1 MTTLTFKQ
9 VREYYKAE
17 MMEIA
22 LATQD
27 QIDMLCIEVGDDH
40 PQMMYSL
47 AKDDLHYMMMD
58 AIQEFMK

>member
-1 MTTLTFKQ
+1 MTKLSFKQ
-9 VREYYKAE
+9 VRAYYKAE

-27 QIDMLCIEVGDDH
+27 QIDMLCVEVGDDH

-47 AKDDLHYMMMD
+47 AKDDLH
-58 AIQEFMK
+58 FMLMELKGEM

>member
-1 MTTLTFKQ
+1 MTKLSFKQ

-22 LATQD
+22 FATQD

-40 PQMMYSL
+40 PQVMYSL
-47 AKDDLHYMMMD
+47 AKDDLHFMMAD
-58 AIQEFMK
+58 AIREFLE

>member
-1 MTTLTFKQ
+1 MTKLTFKQ
-9 VREYYKAE
+9 VRAYYKAE

-27 QIDMLCIEVGDDH
+27 QIDMLCVEVGDDH

-47 AKDDLHYMMMD
+47 AKDDLHYML
-58 AIQEFMK
+58 QELMETGK